1 MQKIVLFIEA
11 TEVAFDT
18 PLKIGN
24 LFMNRFAIEE
34 NDSSEI
40 LKIFELDKCSRKM
53 SYIYP
58 VYYPE
63 YEEGMDQILKILH

>member
-1 MQKIVLFIEA
+1 MQKIVLFIEP
-11 TEVAFDT
+11 TEEAYFT

-40 LKIFELDKCSRKM
+40 LKIFES
-53 SYIYP
+53 
-58 VYYPE
+58 
-63 YEEGMDQILKILH
+63 LKFCMNRRCREQKENKKEWIKY